1 MPKKVNIILSI
12 IIICLFITNFLLV
25 SNIKNNQKEI
35 VKNIILRS
43 PDAEFDNE
51 KQYYININYKKIKK
65 MLKNDNTY
73 NIAVLD
79 NNSNTYKK
87 FTELINK
94 ISFYKN
100 TKIYLLEIGKLSK
113 KESIA
118 FYEIDERLSKIKG
131 NYIIT
136 IKKDTILS
144 ITEFNIEELN
154 TLIEEM
160 E

>member
-1 MPKKVNIILSI
+1 MHKKIYLILSI
-12 IIICLFITNFLLV
+12 IIICLFFTNFYFAY
-25 SNIKNNQKEI
+25 SINTSEEQISE
-35 VKNIILRS
+35 NIIIKS
-43 PDAEFDNE
+43 PDAEYNKD
-51 KQYYININYKKIKK
+51 KQYYIDISYKKLKK
-65 MLKNDNTY
+65 MLKKDNTY
-73 NIAVLD
+73 TIAVLD
-79 NNSNTYKK
+79 NTSNTYNK

-100 TKIYLLEIGKLSK
+100 TEIYFLEIGKLTK

-118 FYEIDERLSKIKG
+118 FFEIDERLSKLNG

-144 ITEFNIEELN
+144 ITEFNIEELS
-154 TLIEEM
+154 TMIEEM